1 MKLLSRVMLAAGT
14 LLLLAAPVMGK
25 EVNFRLDD
33 DLKLNG
39 VELKSGRYK
48 LVING
53 DGTAEIFRGKT
64 LVTTAKV
71 ELKSLDG
78 VLPNAVNY
86 DKNLNLREIR
96 TKDERVV
103 FVQSGDSD

>member
-1 MKLLSRVMLAAGT
+1 MKRVSK
-14 LLLLAAPVMGK
+14 LLLAAAALALLSAPVWAK
-25 EVNFRLDD
+25 EVSFRLET

-71 ELKSLDG
+71 EVKSLDG
-78 VLPNAVNY
+78 VLPNAVNF
-86 DKNLNLREIR
+86 DRNSNLREIR
-96 TKDERVV
+96 TNEERVV
-103 FVQSGDSD
+103 FVQSGKSD

>member
-1 MKLLSRVMLAAGT
+1 MKLVSRIMLAIGT

-25 EVNFRLDD
+25 EISFRLDD

-39 VELKSGRYK
+39 TDLQSGRYK

-53 DGTAEIFRGKT
+53 DGTAEIFRGKQS
-64 LVTTAKV
+64 VTTARV

-78 VLPNAVNY
+78 VLPNTVTY
-86 DKNLNLREIR
+86 DRNLNLREIR
-96 TKDERVV
+96 TKEERVV
-103 FVQSGDSD
+103 FVQSGNSD